1 MTQWKKQNGHFHHKH
16 SAGENLA
23 HFGVTVGLELLG
35 HAVKVLAPVGWF
47 HMVFEAVEAMTG
59 DLEDRHAQ
67 LAAWNA
73 YMAQAFWSNE
83 KAFPA
88 ADLREAEFDRLAGGN
103 VSHGITPTLTPEA
116 QQRKQELISQIN
128 ERWLANA
135 ETMLEAKQ
143 VEQRHAGDAEKIKE
157 WHRTEEA
164 AARRNAEQYV
174 LMDPARSERER
185 ARAEFLAESARSTHA
200 SSAERWSQSWV
211 NSYNA
216 DVKAVAAIETN
227 PANWNLTPE
236 QKGTLNN
243 LTSPGASA
251 GSR

>member
-1 MTQWKKQNGHFHHKH
+1 
-16 SAGENLA
+16 
-23 HFGVTVGLELLG
+23 
-35 HAVKVLAPVGWF
+35 
-47 HMVFEAVEAMTG
+47 
-59 DLEDRHAQ
+59 
-67 LAAWNA
+67 
-73 YMAQAFWSNE
+73 
-83 KAFPA
+83 
-88 ADLREAEFDRLAGGN
+88 
-103 VSHGITPTLTPEA
+103 
-116 QQRKQELISQIN
+116 
-128 ERWLANA
+128 
-135 ETMLEAKQ
+135 
-143 VEQRHAGDAEKIKE
+143 
-157 WHRTEEA
+157 
-164 AARRNAEQYV
+164 
-174 LMDPARSERER
+174 MDPARSERER